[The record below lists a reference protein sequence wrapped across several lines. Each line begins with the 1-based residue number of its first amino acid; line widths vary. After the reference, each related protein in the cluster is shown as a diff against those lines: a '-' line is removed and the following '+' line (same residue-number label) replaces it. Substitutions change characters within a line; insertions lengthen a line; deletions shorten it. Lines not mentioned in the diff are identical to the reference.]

1 MSALSTGYR
10 QHDLENISLT
20 SEKLSVGYEET
31 QEILEGID
39 QERQKSEDQAIQY
52 YMSHFSMDK
61 QGNITKIKDVV
72 PPSPIDP
79 KAKVKTNMSSSS
91 SSVIT
96 IDQLM
101 HALDQCD
108 NKITSSMQGVIDYN
122 NKNFGLDQANI
133 TNSTVPYGKLPLN
146 TSIASLQ
153 EHHYCAMPLS
163 YFKGQTNPK

>member
-1 MSALSTGYR
+1 MFSCERNFTTIGSLMYTFLPGVI
-10 QHDLENISLT
+10 DLENISPT

-39 QERQKSEDQAIQY
+39 QERQKSEDKAIQY

-61 QGNITKIKDVV
+61 QGNITKIKEVV
-72 PPSPIDP
+72 LPSLIDP

-101 HALDQCD
+101 HALDQ
-108 NKITSSMQGVIDYN
+108 
-122 NKNFGLDQANI
+122 
-133 TNSTVPYGKLPLN
+133 
-146 TSIASLQ
+146 
-153 EHHYCAMPLS
+153 
-163 YFKGQTNPK
+163 